1 MQIIYNNH
9 PAKPTAVK
17 LSNLQDKEKQKEI
30 EITDKEEGSKKSDD
44 EEKEEKEEEKEEE
57 KKDEEKEEVEEKE
70 TKEKEREN
78 HEVHVSVKVDLS
90 ASSSDTNP
98 RQLPLMETC
107 PPWPITIS
115 VGDKPGCSGWQLI
128 TERDPALTFD
138 EQLAIA
144 HAESVW
150 KYWEYWNHVQ
160 LSMAHMLSFCPET
173 DDTDSNS
180 LNEECRPINR
190 EDSFIDNAPAGLPKG
205 KGISCKCKAAWL

>member
-1 MQIIYNNH
+1 M
-9 PAKPTAVK
+9 
-17 LSNLQDKEKQKEI
+17 
-30 EITDKEEGSKKSDD
+30 
-44 EEKEEKEEEKEEE
+44 
-57 KKDEEKEEVEEKE
+57 EEKE

-144 HAESVW
+144 HAESV
-150 KYWEYWNHVQ
+150 
-160 LSMAHMLSFCPET
+160 
-173 DDTDSNS
+173 
-180 LNEECRPINR
+180 
-190 EDSFIDNAPAGLPKG
+190 
-205 KGISCKCKAAWL
+205 